1 MLLQLSSNLSHL
13 RDGIRAY
20 DAPVRGRQGLD
31 VPDAV
36 AHGCPDTANVSA
48 TATVTSRRWCR
59 ETSLEDLLR
68 LLTAYAV
75 RSSLPQPSAVP
86 VFGSSSSASECS
98 SSSSSSAHKIMR
110 DQILSECASFCLGVE
125 AVRASDSAGS
135 SPEYTTSFLTELER
149 SIVSA
154 YSQRSTTP
162 SHKRAVL
169 RSVTHCLVRIVEA
182 LSPFTGSIR
191 MDMAPLSG
199 ILRAWTAVL
208 GIIASEGA
216 ANLADAAAGS
226 SASVVLDRV
235 VKEAVLKVVYACLST
250 LGYELDSPNTLCSI
264 GLKASALRLHPKS
277 DFPQGTAST
286 SADSSARTDVGDG
299 SMNTDSCD
307 KDSTLHSDS
316 LSSKSPDP
324 DPDVKYSIVVYFLSV
339 LSSYSDLM
347 PSTDPLAPAEEYY
360 LNSMVSAVFV
370 SLLSSC
376 QCKQSLRDRAVETPS
391 YSCSYSL
398 LGDADS
404 SLSHRPSVKEI
415 NPTTSI
421 PVFQDVFPLI
431 ETLLRDEPRIIRT
444 VLRVISYA
452 EHAKGIQQILRK
464 IEVSSACTEGS
475 ECDISDAQLYSEHCT
490 VTPFLYLLYRLA
502 RSSLLGAD
510 TVTRLCGGS
519 WEPLRELCQRA
530 QATFQQ
536 FETQE
541 KKESTNGDSP
551 LSNMVDITPR
561 LLAYFHVSGDLGG
574 LGTDSSGGLLI
585 QILYGA
591 LQHERTCEVA
601 RQYVHLLENNTAM
614 KTTHAHAYCAA
625 DEHSEDLSGYFSSP
639 LNAECS
645 SSSGSVFGSE
655 GMQVDGTDSSAA
667 GPGTTELLHPS
678 SSSAPRG
685 PSDGGG
691 LTHPR
696 EGDRLPEG
704 SDAPGWDLGSMFMA
718 VLRYKLSCPVGCTLK
733 ASVPIPYSLIPAS
746 EEELEA
752 IIAAVSSLT
761 RETVNSSIAN

>member
-1 MLLQLSSNLSHL
+1 MLLQLSRNLSHL
-13 RDGIRAY
+13 REGIRAD

-31 VPDAV
+31 IPDAA
-36 AHGCPDTANVSA
+36 AHGCPDTTTISA
-48 TATVTSRRWCR
+48 TATVTARRWCR
-59 ETSLEDLLR
+59 EMSLEDLLR

-75 RSSLPQPSAVP
+75 RSSLSQPSAVP
-86 VFGSSSSASECS
+86 VFGSSSSAAECS
-98 SSSSSSAHKIMR
+98 SSSSSSAHKALR
-110 DQILSECASFCLGVE
+110 DQMLSECASFCLGVE

-135 SPEYTTSFLTELER
+135 SPQYTTSFLIELER

-154 YSQRSTTP
+154 YSQRSSTR

-169 RSVTHCLVRIVEA
+169 QSVTQCLVGIVEA

-191 MDMAPLSG
+191 MDMASLSG
-199 ILRAWTAVL
+199 VLRAWTAIL
-208 GIIASEGA
+208 RIIASEGA
-216 ANLADAAAGS
+216 VNSADAAAGS
-226 SASVVLDRV
+226 SASVVLNRV
-235 VKEAVLKVVYACLST
+235 VKEAVLKVVCACLPT

-264 GLKASALRLHPKS
+264 GLKASALRPHPKR
-277 DFPQGTAST
+277 DIPQGNAST
-286 SADSSARTDVGDG
+286 SADSFARTDIGDG

-307 KDSTLHSDS
+307 KDSTLHGDS
-316 LSSKSPDP
+316 SNSKSPDP
-324 DPDVKYSIVVYFLSV
+324 DPNVKYNIVVYFLSV
-339 LSSYSDLM
+339 LSSYSLLM
-347 PSTDPLAPAEEYY
+347 PSTDPLAPAEEYC
-360 LNSMVSAVFV
+360 LDSMVSAVFI

-376 QCKQSLRDRAVETPS
+376 QYKQSLRDRAVETPS
-391 YSCSYSL
+391 YSCSSSL

-404 SLSHRPSVKEI
+404 SLSHRPSLKEI
-415 NPTTSI
+415 KPTTSI

-431 ETLLRDEPRIIRT
+431 EALLRDEPRMFRT
-444 VLRVISYA
+444 VLRVISSA
-452 EHAKGIQQILRK
+452 EHAKEIKQILRK

-510 TVTRLCGGS
+510 TVIHLCGGS

-530 QATFQQ
+530 QATFQL
-536 FETQE
+536 FENQG
-541 KKESTNGDSP
+541 KKESADADSP
-551 LSNMVDITPR
+551 LSNTVDITPR
-561 LLAYFHVSGDLGG
+561 LLAYLHVSEDLGG
-574 LGTDSSGGLLI
+574 LGTDSTGGLLI

-601 RQYVHLLENNTAM
+601 RQYVLLLENNTAM
-614 KTTHAHAYCAA
+614 ETTHAHVYCAA
-625 DEHSEDLSGYFSSP
+625 DEHSEDLSEYFSSP
-639 LNAECS
+639 VSAECS
-645 SSSGSVFGSE
+645 SSSGSVLGSE

-678 SSSAPRG
+678 SSSGPRG

-696 EGDRLPEG
+696 EGDRLPKG

-718 VLRYKLSCPVGCTLK
+718 VLRYNLSCPVGCTLES
-733 ASVPIPYSLIPAS
+733 SVPIPDTLIPVS

-761 RETVNSSIAN
+761 RETVN